1 MANDSF
7 EETVY
12 IYFNES
18 LIIVSPVR
26 MYSGEGGCYGL
37 VVVTQQRPR
46 PQTFLCERDYLKN
59 PERIASIFYM

>member
-7 EETVY
+7 EDTVY

-26 MYSGEGGCYGL
+26 MYSGEGGGGVLWFSRRYAA
-37 VVVTQQRPR
+37 
-46 PQTFLCERDYLKN
+46 
-59 PERIASIFYM
+59 ASTSADISL